1 MAEVHRHGREKV
13 NRGGG
18 EGGGGSGGD
27 PPEKGGGRSV
37 CRREVVEG

>member
-18 EGGGGSGGD
+18 GGGGSGGD
-27 PPEKGGGRSV
+27 PPEKGDGRSV